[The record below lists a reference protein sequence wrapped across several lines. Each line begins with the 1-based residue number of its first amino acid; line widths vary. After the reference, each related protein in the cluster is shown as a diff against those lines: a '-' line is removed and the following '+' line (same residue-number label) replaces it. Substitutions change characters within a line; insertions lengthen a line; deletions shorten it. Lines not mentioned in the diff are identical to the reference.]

1 MEPKIYDVIIIG
13 AGPAGLTAAIY
24 CVRAGRSV
32 IVLEKETIGGKI
44 TESPLVYNIPGFPE
58 TSGQE
63 FGDLLA
69 EQATSQGVE
78 ITIDEVM
85 SIELNK
91 EDDNLTVVG
100 SFDTYVGRTC
110 IIATGTKN
118 RGLNLHNE
126 DKLIGNGISF
136 CATCDG
142 PFYRGKD
149 VAVIGGGNS
158 AVTYALELSQYA
170 NKVTVI
176 QNLPSLTA
184 EKALCDA
191 LKTKKNVEIIYG
203 SVVTDYIT
211 SEDGAFKGLRI
222 FRIINGMGDSR
233 NIIVDGVFLAIGL
246 VPDNGRFRNTGCI
259 ALDDRG
265 FIKGTMPPIFA
276 CGDCISSTKKQVVI
290 AAASGAET
298 AMSVLRYL
306 D

>member
-1 MEPKIYDVIIIG
+1 MIYDVIVIG

-118 RGLNLHNE
+118 RGLNLPNE

-170 NKVTVI
+170 NRVYMI
-176 QNLPSLTA
+176 QNLPKLTA
-184 EKALCDA
+184 EQALCDKLA
-191 LKTKKNVEIIYG
+191 TKENVEVICG
-203 SVVTDYIT
+203 SIVTDYLT
-211 SEDGAFKGLRI
+211 FDDGSFKGI
-222 FRIINGMGDSR
+222 QIINDKGESR
-233 NIIVDGVFLAIGL
+233 YFIIDGVFLAIGL
-246 VPDNGRFRNTGCI
+246 IPDNTRFRSTGCI

-265 FIKGTMPPIFA
+265 FIKGSMAPIFA
-276 CGDCISSTKKQVVI
+276 CGDCISSTHKQVVI

-298 AMSVLRYL
+298 AMNVLRYL
-306 D
+306 G

>member
-1 MEPKIYDVIIIG
+1 MVYDVIVIG
-13 AGPAGLTAAIY
+13 AGPAGLTSAIY
-24 CVRAGRSV
+24 CARAGKSV

-78 ITIDEVM
+78 ITIDEAL
-85 SIELNK
+85 SIEFNK
-91 EDDNLTVVG
+91 ENDNLTVVG
-100 SFDTYVGRTC
+100 SFDNYVGRTC

-118 RGLNLHNE
+118 RGLNLPNE

-170 NKVTVI
+170 NRVYMI
-176 QNLPSLTA
+176 QNLPKLTA
-184 EKALCDA
+184 EQVLCDKLA
-191 LKTKKNVEIIYG
+191 TKENVEVICG
-203 SVVTDYIT
+203 SIVTDYLT
-211 SEDGAFKGLRI
+211 FDDGSFKGI
-222 FRIINGMGDSR
+222 QIIK
-233 NIIVDGVFLAIGL
+233 
-246 VPDNGRFRNTGCI
+246 
-259 ALDDRG
+259 DR
-265 FIKGTMPPIFA
+265 K
-276 CGDCISSTKKQVVI
+276 SVV
-290 AAASGAET
+290 
-298 AMSVLRYL
+298 
-306 D
+306 